1 MAHDEELTHDEQ
13 LKTINDIIKATR
25 FATVTTRTADGD
37 LVSRPLAVL
46 DRDFDGTVW
55 FFTQDPSPKT
65 RDIAED
71 PQVNVSFGDGKS
83 YLSLAGTASVE
94 RNQIR
99 IDQLWNPMVEAWF
112 ENGREDPT
120 VALLRV
126 DATSAE
132 FWAIDKPGVVRA
144 FEIAKAIVTK
154 QTPDVGENRTV
165 SL

>member
-1 MAHDEELTHDEQ
+1 MTDNDDFE
-13 LKTINDIIKATR
+13 TIRTIVSGTKIA
-25 FATVTTRTADGD
+25 VLTTRASSGE
-37 LVSRPLAVL
+37 LHSRPLAVL
-46 DRDFDGTVW
+46 DYPFEGTLW

-65 RDIAED
+65 DDVAND
-71 PQVNVSFGDGKS
+71 PQVNVSFSDGKS
-83 YLSLAGTASVE
+83 YLSIAGSASVE
-94 RNQIR
+94 RNQTR

-112 ENGREDPT
+112 DNGREDPT

-154 QTPDVGENRTV
+154 TTPDVGENRTV

>member
-1 MAHDEELTHDEQ
+1 MTNITESTHDDLE
-13 LKTINDIIKATR
+13 TIRTIISGSKIA
-25 FATVTTRTADGD
+25 VLTTHSGSGE
-37 LVSRPLAVL
+37 LHSRPLALL
-46 DRDFDGTVW
+46 DSEFEGTLW

-65 RDIAED
+65 DDIAGD
-71 PQVNVSFGDGKS
+71 PQVNVALNDGKS
-83 YLSLAGTASVE
+83 YLSLAGTASVD
-94 RNQIR
+94 RNQTR

-126 DATSAE
+126 DTTSAE

-144 FEIAKAIVTK
+144 FEIAKALVTK
-154 QTPDVGENRTV
+154 SAPDVGENRTV